1 MPKEPDSRKQPDE
14 EKDDILG
21 DEIEDIDLDALLG
34 DDGLDTA
41 VTGKAAPDPAPTR
54 ASDPDA
60 FLDSEVM
67 DLGSDPEEVET
78 ISADDLLDL
87 EDAPERSQSG
97 RMDSATNGNP
107 EDEELSGLEE
117 SPGFA
122 SREDLPRSTL
132 GSTGAGDEISGFDLL
147 DDLPSPGESEE
158 KPIDLLADDFS
169 LGDAPPEAAD
179 EPAEVVEEETAIL
192 AKEVVVSADEGL
204 AAEAAA
210 AVAGGAAAAG
220 AKKPG
225 RGRGTKPLKGKKAKE
240 APAEVVE
247 APKAAR
253 SLKKKAKEKAAA
265 EEKVAVAA
273 AVRST
278 GSIPFVC
285 SECYEEFLISSSYP
299 HEMVSCP
306 ECLHVGK
313 KPDADFIRTIHV
325 HKAGEKRS
333 LFAAVA
339 CGILLAFVALAL
351 VWLNAPGAGADK
363 APDGTTNM
371 ALLGLGGLLIVCL
384 LWLVAR
390 FEGNRWEV
398 YF

>member
-1 MPKEPDSRKQPDE
+1 MSKEPDSRNQPDE

-21 DEIEDIDLDALLG
+21 DEIEEIDLDALLA
-34 DDGLDTA
+34 DDALDTPLA
-41 VTGKAAPDPAPTR
+41 GETAPDPAP
-54 ASDPDA
+54 AKGDPDA
-60 FLDSEVM
+60 YLESEVL
-67 DLGSDPEEVET
+67 DLTSDREEVDI

-87 EDAPERSQSG
+87 EDAPERPQPV

-107 EDEELSGLEE
+107 EDEELSSLDD

-122 SREDLPRSTL
+122 SREEMPRSTL
-132 GSTGAGDEISGFDLL
+132 GASGAEDDVSAFNLL
-147 DDLPSPGESEE
+147 DDEPSAGEPEE

-169 LGDAPPEAAD
+169 LGDAPPQ
-179 EPAEVVEEETAIL
+179 PAVEVTESVEEETAVL
-192 AKEVVVSADEGL
+192 AERAVSAAEEG
-204 AAEAAA
+204 ADEAAA
-210 AVAGGAAAAG
+210 AMAGAGAAG
-220 AKKPG
+220 AKKLG
-225 RGRGTKPLKGKKAKE
+225 RGRGTKPLKAARKKGAEAEAAE
-240 APAEVVE
+240 APL
-247 APKAAR
+247 KAAR
-253 SLKKKAKEKAAA
+253 SPRKKAKEKVVA
-265 EEKVAVAA
+265 EEKVVVVGAA
-273 AVRST
+273 RST

-313 KPDADFIRTIHV
+313 KPDADFIRTIHL

-333 LFAAVA
+333 LLAAVA
-339 CGILLAFVALAL
+339 CGTLLAIVALAL
-351 VWLNAPGAGADK
+351 VWMNAPGPGAEK

-371 ALLGLGGLLIVCL
+371 ALLGVGGLLTLCL